1 MNRVGTS
8 RNTDAIL
15 TDLTDLVTLRD
26 LLTYDF
32 YLQFWSTFKVDPRDW
47 RCWIRPGLNMV
58 CIALKTTDLEG
69 NELQQGSCKILQTVR
84 YFL

>member
-32 YLQFWSTFKVDPRDW
+32 YLHLSTNLEHSQG
-47 RCWIRPGLNMV
+47 RPER
-58 CIALKTTDLEG
+58 LEMLDSPG
-69 NELQQGSCKILQTVR
+69 IKHGMHSLENDIFRGQ
-84 YFL
+84 